1 MGRRITATHFPPV
14 DYAMLK
20 SELRRAYEALVFAR
34 VLTAERA
41 PVPAGLLRA
50 RPAWDGLNSGSG
62 FRALISLFLV
72 LCFDISS
79 PHASWHVYYPSP
91 HDVICVGGDASMLS
105 FL

>member
-50 RPAWDGLNSGSG
+50 RPAWDGLNSG
-62 FRALISLFLV
+62 FRAFVSLSPP
-72 LCFDISS
+72 LCFVLTHHLPVHLGTFIIPVLLFFSFG
-79 PHASWHVYYPSP
+79 
-91 HDVICVGGDASMLS
+91 GGDASMLS
-105 FL
+105 